1 MTGGRAVY
9 QMSKMK
15 KSLLI
20 VFLVAFAAGVGAQ
33 PENRAIVDQDLEWFN
48 ITSNIELT
56 KKLSLMVEGQF
67 RYAHGFEPMQYQAR
81 TALDIKLGDH
91 FVLTPLA
98 YVYTW
103 NYYYGRQPAKFE
115 NNEHRTWQQ
124 IFYKHTMFGRI
135 ATDHRLRFEQRF
147 IQSRTGTPDDG
158 IVYHGYNN
166 RQFRLRYRFQARLP
180 LDGNEIGPRTWF
192 LGVYDEVFMSR
203 GKSVTFYEPD
213 QNRIFIGPGYQ
224 FTERLTVH
232 PGFLYQML
240 IKSNGLEQENNLGLQ
255 IMVTYNIKKK
265 AGE

>member
-1 MTGGRAVY
+1 
-9 QMSKMK
+9 MK
-15 KSLLI
+15 KSILI
-20 VFLVAFAAGVGAQ
+20 VFFSAFAAGVVAQ
-33 PENRAIVDQDLEWFN
+33 PENRAVVDQDLEWFS
-48 ITSNIELT
+48 ITSNIDLSNRLT
-56 KKLSLMVEGQF
+56 LMVEGQF

-91 FVLTPLA
+91 FVLTPVA

-115 NNEHRTWQQ
+115 NNEHRIWHQ
-124 IFYKHTMFGRI
+124 ILYKHKLFGVV

-158 IVYHGYNN
+158 IEYHGYSN
-166 RQFRLRYRFQARLP
+166 RQFRFRYRFQARLP
-180 LDGNEIGPRTWF
+180 LNSGEIGPGTWF

-255 IMVTYNIKKK
+255 VMVTYNVKKK
-265 AGE
+265 AGN